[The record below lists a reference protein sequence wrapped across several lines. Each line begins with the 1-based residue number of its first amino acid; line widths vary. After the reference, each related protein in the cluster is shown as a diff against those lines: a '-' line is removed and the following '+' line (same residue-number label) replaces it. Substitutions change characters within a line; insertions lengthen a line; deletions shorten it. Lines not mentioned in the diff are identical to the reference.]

1 MTRARQRL
9 GLALGVSA
17 LLHAA
22 ALLLFRVPEPLRAGD
37 AMNVLIVPL
46 EPVAAR
52 ATPPAKP
59 PATAARSNPERK
71 VERDARRAEA
81 PPAAPAQAA
90 SAPRGPSSSVTA
102 APISRPRQPPAS
114 QLADAA
120 TYVDA
125 ERLGSWPKLVGK
137 LAASYPPRAYEQ
149 RRKGV
154 VVVQLMV
161 DDKGIVAEA
170 VPLPG
175 ADEDLVQAALAA
187 LRPARFRPAT
197 GPDGA
202 PARARVFFEVSFVL
216 E

>member
-1 MTRARQRL
+1 LSQARLRL

-22 ALLLFRVPEPLRAGD
+22 LLLLFRAPEPLPAGD

-52 ATPPAKP
+52 ATPPVAP
-59 PATAARSNPERK
+59 PAIGARSNPERK
-71 VERDARRAEA
+71 VEREARQLEG
-81 PPAAPAQAA
+81 PPVAPAQAV

-102 APISRPRQPPAS
+102 GPISKPRQPPAS

-125 ERLGSWPKLVGK
+125 EQLRSWPKLVGK
-137 LAASYPPRAYEQ
+137 VAPSYPPRAYER

-154 VVVQLMV
+154 VVVQLMI
-161 DDKGIVAEA
+161 DESGAVAEA
-170 VPLPG
+170 VPLEG
-175 ADEDLVQAALAA
+175 ADEELTQAALAA
-187 LRPARFRPAT
+187 LRPARFRPAI
-197 GPDGA
+197 GADGR